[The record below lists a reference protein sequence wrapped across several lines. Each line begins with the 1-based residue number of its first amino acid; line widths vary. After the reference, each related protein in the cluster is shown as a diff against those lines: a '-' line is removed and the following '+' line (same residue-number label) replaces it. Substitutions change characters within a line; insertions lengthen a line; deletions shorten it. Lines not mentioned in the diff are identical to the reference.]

1 SSTEVAETG
10 RTIEKLDE
18 ALSEDFNTREAIAA
32 LFSWTGQSA
41 SVLAKLEQLSSESLS
56 TLLGPFD
63 WAAAVLGLCG
73 GIPLDESSVVPEV
86 VQASLDA
93 RARARD
99 RGDFPEADRIRDA
112 LAAAGI
118 VVEDHGGVTRWRL
131 RGSER

>member
-1 SSTEVAETG
+1 AG
-10 RTIEKLDE
+10 
-18 ALSEDFNTREAIAA
+18 ALAR
-32 LFSWTGQSA
+32 
-41 SVLAKLEQLSSESLS
+41 LEQLSSDSLS
-56 TLLGPFD
+56 TLLSPFD
-63 WAAAVLGLCG
+63 WANEVLGLCG
-73 GIPLDESSVVPEV
+73 GVPLAESTVVPEV

-131 RGSER
+131 RGTTR